1 MYPFTLVPTAKL
13 LCVCQVEVEIQ
24 RYAVLALA
32 NLGTTVAN
40 HHAMMEEVRARAYR

>member
-1 MYPFTLVPTAKL
+1 
-13 LCVCQVEVEIQ
+13 VEVEIQ